1 MDAVNT
7 MGLQKKTQ
15 ELAAKPSAASSE
27 SQTLTANET
36 DAEEIKDKEAEDQKA
51 EQTLEE
57 ESTDALAYQQ
67 INEATMANSKSGV
80 ADVTQLTDVAADD
93 VRLWIE
99 AYTYGNWP

>member
-1 MDAVNT
+1 

-36 DAEEIKDKEAEDQKA
+36 DAEEIKETEDQKA

-57 ESTDALAYQQ
+57 ESTKALVYQQ
-67 INEATMANSKSGV
+67 INPK
-80 ADVTQLTDVAADD
+80 
-93 VRLWIE
+93 I
-99 AYTYGNWP
+99 